1 MVPAWTGLAGLRR
14 SARSAARVA
23 GMRTSPVADPRR
35 RPIVSVAVCLVAALV
50 VGACGFGVRPTPA
63 EHFIVPA
70 PPMPQPPP
78 AIKVPKAAIE
88 AFVKNATSGT
98 WSYRVNFKGRAAGAG
113 NLGVVEGHMNVSG

>member
-1 MVPAWTGLAGLRR
+1 MVPAWTGLAGYGNGHGPL
-14 SARSAARVA
+14 V
-23 GMRTSPVADPRR
+23 GLPHMRTSPVADPRR
-35 RPIVSVAVCLVAALV
+35 RPMVSVAACLVAALV